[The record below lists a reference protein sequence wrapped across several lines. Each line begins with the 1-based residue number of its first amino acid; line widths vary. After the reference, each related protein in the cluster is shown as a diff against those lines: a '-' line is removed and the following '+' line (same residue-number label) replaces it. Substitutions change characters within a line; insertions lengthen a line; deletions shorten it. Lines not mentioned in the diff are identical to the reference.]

1 MTAKLIDGNAIAAEI
16 REEISAKTRILQE
29 KGIIPGL
36 GVILVGDDPAS
47 QTYVRMK
54 GKACQKIGLHS
65 VTQKLSSD
73 ITQKELMD
81 WVDKFNSDPK
91 IHGFLVQLPLPGHL
105 DEGAVIESINPDKDV
120 DCFHP
125 INVGKMTI
133 GEEVFAPCTPAGIIE
148 LLMRSGNDPSGKH
161 AVIVGRSNIVGKPL
175 SLLLS
180 RKGAGGNATV
190 TICHSR

>member
-161 AVIVGRSNIVGKPL
+161 AVIVGRSNIVGKP
-175 SLLLS
+175 
-180 RKGAGGNATV
+180 
-190 TICHSR
+190 